1 MPGSTHNNA
10 QHAPARPRDGRLP
23 LALAEAGFAV
33 LTLAALW
40 RANLPPWL
48 IVGLLAL
55 WLVRALIL
63 LRLLRDHQRAARN
76 LVLAKEAADQAMLT
90 RGAFLSTMSHEIRTP
105 MNAVLGMAGLL
116 RTTRLDTQQAEF
128 AKAIEDSAN
137 ALLGIVNDVL
147 DFSKIDVG
155 KMDIAVVEFDLLE
168 VVEASA
174 EALSFKAH
182 EKRVRLL
189 AHVDPRLPV
198 RLLGDPGRIRQVL
211 LNLLGNALKF
221 THVGEVLLRVQAL
234 HVSGDHCR
242 VRFEVRDSGIG
253 MDDDTLR
260 RLFSPFSQA
269 DNSVTR
275 QYGGT
280 GLGLSICKRLVELMG
295 GKIGVESTPGNG
307 SCFWFELGI
316 PVAQPPQ
323 FATRPHAA
331 KKRQVALLETHDA
344 SAAMLHE
351 YLRGAGLETVRYSSA
366 SDALAALTGPAATAT
381 GIDTLIVSSEIRD
394 VPPAAVLAR
403 LQAERP
409 TVTCVLLDHGVHGL
423 NIDGKSTS
431 PALQLPLRKQQL
443 LRAVDPLAGG
453 KDAADG
459 ELTAARPVRALSHP
473 GQQGQQEQRELL
485 LVEDNVMNQKVAV
498 YQLNAMGYAVDIAS
512 NGAEALEKLARRAY
526 ALILMDCQMPV
537 LDGYET
543 TRRIRRLQ
551 GELAHTPIVAMT
563 ANAMA
568 GDREQC
574 LEAGMDDYLT
584 KPLLRSQLAAMLEH
598 YLPAAQEAAADT
610 GAAPVMLDE
619 SRLQELFG
627 EDTALAGQMLDMFVE
642 HTTPVMDELARHCQA
657 SDPLLGEIQALGHR
671 LAGSCLNLG
680 IQALGQAGRNME
692 LAARQGELA
701 HVRKLAEE
709 CASAFAALR
718 QHLKERAGGTH
729 EDFDR

>member
-1 MPGSTHNNA
+1 MSDSTTTDA
-10 QHAPARPRDGRLP
+10 QRPPAAPRDGRL
-23 LALAEAGFAV
+23 LLGLAEAGFAV
-33 LTLAALW
+33 LTVTALW
-40 RANLPPWL
+40 HTDWPAWL
-48 IVGLLAL
+48 ILMVLAL

-63 LRLLRDHQRAARN
+63 LRLLREHQRAARS

-116 RTTRLDTQQAEF
+116 RSTRLDTQQAEF

-182 EKRVRLL
+182 EKHVRLL

-198 RLLGDPGRIRQVL
+198 RLLGDPGRIRQIL

-234 HVSGDHCR
+234 HVAGDHCR

-295 GKIGVESTPGNG
+295 GKIGVESTPGTG

-316 PVAQPPQ
+316 PVAQPPR
-323 FATRPHAA
+323 FPSRPLAA
-331 KKRQVALLETHDA
+331 KKRQVALLETHDG

-351 YLRGAGLETVRYSSA
+351 YLRGAGLETIRYSSA
-366 SDALAALTGPAATAT
+366 SDALAALTGPAATAS

-394 VPPAAVLAR
+394 VPPTAVLAR
-403 LQAERP
+403 LHAERP
-409 TVTCVLLDHGVHGL
+409 TLTCVLLDHGVHGL
-423 NIDGKSTS
+423 NIDGQATS
-431 PALQLPLRKQQL
+431 AALQLPLRKQQL
-443 LRAVDPLAGG
+443 LRAVDPQQSGKEQADASVSAAGR
-453 KDAADG
+453 
-459 ELTAARPVRALSHP
+459 LMRVLPHP
-473 GQQGQQEQRELL
+473 GQQGQHEAHELL
-485 LVEDNVMNQKVAV
+485 LVEDNAMNQKVAV

-512 NGAEALEKLARRAY
+512 NGAEALEKLAQRKY

-551 GELAHTPIVAMT
+551 GERAHTPIIAMT

-598 YLPAAQEAAADT
+598 YLPATQEEPAASA
-610 GAAPVMLDE
+610 GAAPPILDE

-627 EDTALAGQMLDMFVE
+627 EDTGLAGEMLEMFIE

-657 SDPLLGEIQALGHR
+657 SHPLLGELQALGHR

-680 IQALGQAGRNME
+680 IQALGQLGRQME
-692 LAARQGELA
+692 MAARQGDLA
-701 HVRKLAEE
+701 QVRTLAEE
-709 CASAFAALR
+709 CARAFAVLR
-718 QHLKERAGGTH
+718 QHLQERGRGNT
-729 EDFDR
+729 

>member
-1 MPGSTHNNA
+1 MPVSPQGEPQGTRA
-10 QHAPARPRDGRLP
+10 PRDGRL
-23 LALAEAGFAV
+23 LLGLAEAGFAV
-33 LTLAALW
+33 LVVAALW
-40 RANLPPWL
+40 RADLPAWL
-48 IVGLLAL
+48 ILGLLTL
-55 WLVRALIL
+55 WLIRALIL
-63 LRLLRDHQRAARN
+63 LRLLRDHHRAARN
-76 LVLAKEAADQAMLT
+76 LVLAKEAADHAMLT

-128 AKAIEDSAN
+128 AKAIEDSSL

-174 EALSFKAH
+174 EALSFKAR

-198 RLLGDPGRIRQVL
+198 RLLGDPGRIRQIL

-253 MDDDTLR
+253 MDEETLR

-269 DNSVTR
+269 DSSVTR

-295 GKIGVESTPGNG
+295 GRIGVESTPGSG

-316 PVAQPPQ
+316 PVAQAPG
-323 FATRPHAA
+323 FAHSLHAA

-351 YLRGAGLETVRYSSA
+351 YLRAAGLETVRYSSA
-366 SDALAALTGPAATAT
+366 SDALAALTGQAATAS
-381 GIDTLIVSSEIRD
+381 GIDTLIVSSEIQD
-394 VPPAAVLAR
+394 IPPAAVLAR
-403 LQAERP
+403 LHAERP
-409 TVTCVLLDHGVHGL
+409 AVTCVLLDHGVHGL

-431 PALQLPLRKQQL
+431 AILQLPLRKQQL
-443 LRAVDPLAGG
+443 LRAVALLPEDKAPIPMP
-453 KDAADG
+453 
-459 ELTAARPVRALSHP
+459 TAAVRPGRALP
-473 GQQGQQEQRELL
+473 RAGQQGQQEQHELL

-512 NGAEALEKLARRAY
+512 NGTEALEKLARRRY

-551 GELAHTPIVAMT
+551 GELAHTPIIAMT

-584 KPLLRSQLAAMLEH
+584 KPLLRSQLATMLEH
-598 YLPAAQEAAADT
+598 YLPPAQASADGTAAVVVDEA
-610 GAAPVMLDE
+610 
-619 SRLQELFG
+619 RLQELFG
-627 EDTALAGQMLDMFVE
+627 DDTALAGQMLEMFIE
-642 HTTPVMDELARHCQA
+642 HTTPVMDDLARHCQA
-657 SDPLLGEIQALGHR
+657 ADPLLGEIQALGHR

-680 IQALGQAGRNME
+680 IQALGQWGRQME
-692 LAARQGELA
+692 TAARQGDLA
-701 HVRKLAEE
+701 RVRTLAEE
-709 CASAFAALR
+709 CANAFAALR
-718 QHLKERAGGTH
+718 EHIQ
-729 EDFDR
+729 DRGRGNT

>member
-1 MPGSTHNNA
+1 M
-10 QHAPARPRDGRLP
+10 
-23 LALAEAGFAV
+23 
-33 LTLAALW
+33 
-40 RANLPPWL
+40 
-48 IVGLLAL
+48 
-55 WLVRALIL
+55 
-63 LRLLRDHQRAARN
+63 
-76 LVLAKEAADQAMLT
+76 
-90 RGAFLSTMSHEIRTP
+90 
-105 MNAVLGMAGLL
+105 
-116 RTTRLDTQQAEF
+116 
-128 AKAIEDSAN
+128 
-137 ALLGIVNDVL
+137 
-147 DFSKIDVG
+147 
-155 KMDIAVVEFDLLE
+155 
-168 VVEASA
+168 
-174 EALSFKAH
+174 
-182 EKRVRLL
+182 
-189 AHVDPRLPV
+189 

-316 PVAQPPQ
+316 PVAQPAQ
-323 FATRPHAA
+323 FASRPHAA

>member
-1 MPGSTHNNA
+1 MPVSPQGEP
-10 QHAPARPRDGRLP
+10 QGAPTSRDGRL
-23 LALAEAGFAV
+23 LLGLAEAGFAV
-33 LTLAALW
+33 LVVAALW
-40 RANLPPWL
+40 RADLPAWL
-48 IVGLLAL
+48 ILGLLTL
-55 WLVRALIL
+55 WLIRALIL
-63 LRLLRDHQRAARN
+63 LRLLRDHHRAARN
-76 LVLAKEAADQAMLT
+76 LVLAKEAADHAMLT

-128 AKAIEDSAN
+128 AKAIEDSSL

-174 EALSFKAH
+174 EALSFKAR

-198 RLLGDPGRIRQVL
+198 RLLGDPGRIRQIL

-253 MDDDTLR
+253 MDEETLR

-269 DNSVTR
+269 DSSVTR

-295 GKIGVESTPGNG
+295 GRIGVESTPGSG

-316 PVAQPPQ
+316 PVAQAPG
-323 FATRPHAA
+323 FASSPHAA

-366 SDALAALTGPAATAT
+366 SDALAALTGPAATAS
-381 GIDTLIVSSEIRD
+381 GIDTLIVSSEIQD
-394 VPPAAVLAR
+394 IPPAAVLAR
-403 LQAERP
+403 LHAERP
-409 TVTCVLLDHGVHGL
+409 AVTCVLLDHGVHGL
-423 NIDGKSTS
+423 NIDGKSTAA
-431 PALQLPLRKQQL
+431 ALQLPLRKQQL
-443 LRAVDPLAGG
+443 LRAVALLPEDKAPGPMQTPAV
-453 KDAADG
+453 
-459 ELTAARPVRALSHP
+459 RPGRTLPRA
-473 GQQGQQEQRELL
+473 GQQEQHEQHELL

-512 NGAEALEKLARRAY
+512 NGAEALEKLARRKY

-584 KPLLRSQLAAMLEH
+584 KPLLRSQLATMLEH
-598 YLPAAQEAAADT
+598 YLPPAHASADGSGAAA
-610 GAAPVMLDE
+610 VVVDE
-619 SRLQELFG
+619 ARLQELFG
-627 EDTALAGQMLDMFVE
+627 DDTALAGQMLEMFIE
-642 HTTPVMDELARHCQA
+642 HTTPVMDDLARHCQA
-657 SDPLLGEIQALGHR
+657 ADPLLGEIQALGHR

-680 IQALGQAGRNME
+680 IQALGQCGRQME
-692 LAARQGELA
+692 TAARQGDLA
-701 HVRKLAEE
+701 QVRTLAEE

-718 QHLKERAGGTH
+718 EHLQ
-729 EDFDR
+729 DRGRGNI

>member
-1 MPGSTHNNA
+1 VTPGHTPSQA
-10 QHAPARPRDGRLP
+10 RQRPRDGRLL

-33 LTLAALW
+33 LAVAALW
-40 RANLPPWL
+40 QTDLPAWL
-48 IVGLLAL
+48 ILGLLAL

-63 LRLLRDHQRAARN
+63 LRLLRDNQRAARN

-116 RTTRLDTQQAEF
+116 RSTRLDTQQAEF
-128 AKAIEDSAN
+128 AKAIEDSAH

-168 VVEASA
+168 VVEAST
-174 EALSFKAH
+174 EALSFKAR

-189 AHVDPRLPV
+189 AHVDPRLPL

-242 VRFEVRDSGIG
+242 VHFEVRDSGIG

-295 GKIGVESTPGNG
+295 GQIGVESMPGNG

-316 PVAQPPQ
+316 PVAQPAQ
-323 FATRPHAA
+323 FAVRAHAA

-351 YLRGAGLETVRYSSA
+351 YLRAAGLETVRYSSA
-366 SDALAALTGPAATAT
+366 SDALAALTGPAATAS

-394 VPPAAVLAR
+394 VPAAAVLAR
-403 LQAERP
+403 MHAERP
-409 TVTCVLLDHGVHGL
+409 AVTCVLLDHGVHGL
-423 NIDGKSTS
+423 NIDGTSTS
-431 PALQLPLRKQQL
+431 AALQLPLRKQQL
-443 LRAVDPLAGG
+443 LRAVHLVPAE
-453 KDAADG
+453 KAAAPAQAPSG
-459 ELTAARPVRALSHP
+459 RLIRESSQK
-473 GQQGQQEQRELL
+473 GQQGRQEQHELL

-512 NGAEALEKLARRAY
+512 NGAEALEKLAQRTY

-598 YLPAAQEAAADT
+598 YLPAAPAAQGDAD
-610 GAAPVMLDE
+610 AAPVVLDE
-619 SRLQELFG
+619 RRLQELFG
-627 EDTALAGQMLDMFVE
+627 DDTALAGEMLDMFIE

-657 SDPLLGEIQALGHR
+657 ADPLLGEIQALGHR

-680 IQALGQAGRNME
+680 IQSLGETGRQME
-692 LAARQGELA
+692 IAARQGDLA
-701 HVRKLAEE
+701 QVRTLAGE
-709 CASAFAALR
+709 CARAFAALR
-718 QHLKERAGGTH
+718 EQIQERGRGNT
-729 EDFDR
+729 

>member
-1 MPGSTHNNA
+1 MPGWLN
-10 QHAPARPRDGRLP
+10 QRPRCASAVPGHGRLL

-33 LTLAALW
+33 LILVALW
-40 RANLPPWL
+40 HTNLPSWL
-48 IVGLLAL
+48 ALGLLAL
-55 WLVRALIL
+55 WAVRALVL
-63 LRLLRDHQRAARN
+63 LRLLRDNQRSARH

-116 RTTRLDTQQAEF
+116 RSTRLDTQQAEF
-128 AKAIEDSAN
+128 AKAIEDSAH

-155 KMDIAVVEFDLLE
+155 KMDIAVLEFDLLE
-168 VVEASA
+168 VVEAST

-182 EKRVRLL
+182 EKQVRLL
-189 AHVDPRLPV
+189 AHVDTRLPE
-198 RLLGDPGRIRQVL
+198 RLLGDPGRIRQIL

-234 HVSGDHCR
+234 HVAGDHCR

-253 MDDDTLR
+253 MDEDTLR
-260 RLFSPFSQA
+260 RLFSPFTQA

-295 GKIGVESTPGNG
+295 GNIGVDSSPGAG

-316 PVAQPPQ
+316 PVAQPPR
-323 FATRPHAA
+323 FASPIDAA

-351 YLRGAGLETVRYSSA
+351 YLRSAGLESLRYGSA
-366 SDALAALTGPAATAT
+366 TDALAALTGPAASAT
-381 GIDTLIVSSEIRD
+381 GIDTIIVSSELRD
-394 VPPAAVLAR
+394 LPASAVLAR

-409 TVTCVLLDHGVHGL
+409 DLTCILLDHGVHGL

-431 PALQLPLRKQQL
+431 TSLQLPLRKQQL
-443 LRAVDPLAGG
+443 LRAVMKLSSGRDQVESLA
-453 KDAADG
+453 AQ
-459 ELTAARPVRALSHP
+459 ARPFRQA
-473 GQQGQQEQRELL
+473 GQQELL

-512 NGAEALEKLARRAY
+512 NGAEALEKLGQRKY
-526 ALILMDCQMPV
+526 ALILMDCQMPI

-584 KPLLRSQLAAMLEH
+584 KPLLRSQLAAMLAH
-598 YLPAAQEAAADT
+598 YLPVEQEADSEQS
-610 GAAPVMLDE
+610 AAPMLDQA
-619 SRLQELFG
+619 RLQELFG
-627 EDTALAGQMLDMFVE
+627 QDSALTNEMLAMFIE
-642 HTTPVMDELARHCQA
+642 HTTPVMQELARHCQD
-657 SDPLLGEIQALGHR
+657 SDPLLGQIQALGHR

-680 IQALGQAGRNME
+680 IQALGQLGRQME
-692 LAARQGELA
+692 MAARQGDPEQVRRLA
-701 HVRKLAEE
+701 AE
-709 CASAFAALR
+709 CASAFATLGEHIQQR
-718 QHLKERAGGTH
+718 GRGSH
-729 EDFDR
+729 EDSHR

>member
-1 MPGSTHNNA
+1 MPGHTPSQT
-10 QHAPARPRDGRLP
+10 QQRPRDGRLL

-33 LTLAALW
+33 LAVAALW
-40 RANLPPWL
+40 QTDLPAWL
-48 IVGLLAL
+48 ILGLLAL
-55 WLVRALIL
+55 WMVRALIL
-63 LRLLRDHQRAARN
+63 LRLLRDNQRAARN

-116 RTTRLDTQQAEF
+116 RSTRLDTQQAEF
-128 AKAIEDSAN
+128 AKAIEDSAH

-168 VVEASA
+168 VVEAST
-174 EALSFKAH
+174 EALSFKAR
-182 EKRVRLL
+182 EKHVRLL
-189 AHVDPRLPV
+189 AHVDPRLPL

-242 VRFEVRDSGIG
+242 VHFEVRDSGIG

-295 GKIGVESTPGNG
+295 GQIGVESTPGNG

-316 PVAQPPQ
+316 PVAQPAQ
-323 FATRPHAA
+323 FAVRAHAA

-351 YLRGAGLETVRYSSA
+351 YLRAAGLETVRYSSA
-366 SDALAALTGPAATAT
+366 SDALAALTGPAATAS

-403 LQAERP
+403 MHAQRP
-409 TVTCVLLDHGVHGL
+409 AVTCVLLDHGVHGL
-423 NIDGKSTS
+423 NIDGTSTS
-431 PALQLPLRKQQL
+431 AALQLPLRKQQL
-443 LRAVDPLAGG
+443 LRAVQLVPAE
-453 KDAADG
+453 KAAAPAQAPSG
-459 ELTAARPVRALSHP
+459 RLIRESSQK
-473 GQQGQQEQRELL
+473 GQQGRQEQHELL

-512 NGAEALEKLARRAY
+512 NGAEALEKLAQRPY

-598 YLPAAQEAAADT
+598 YLPAAPAAQDDAAAV
-610 GAAPVMLDE
+610 PVVLDE

-627 EDTALAGQMLDMFVE
+627 EDTALAGEMLDMFIE
-642 HTTPVMDELARHCQA
+642 HTTPVMDDLARHCQA
-657 SDPLLGEIQALGHR
+657 TDPLLGEIQALGHR

-680 IQALGQAGRNME
+680 IQALGETGRQME
-692 LAARQGELA
+692 IAARQGDLA
-701 HVRKLAEE
+701 QVRTLADG
-709 CASAFAALR
+709 CARAFAALR
-718 QHLKERAGGTH
+718 EQIQERGRGNT
-729 EDFDR
+729 